1 MFDVESNNSEW
12 FKVTQ
17 DDSENLDQPSPD
29 TTVHLNPDEQNMV
42 PKLLEN
48 VSAVTDGNTS
58 FEAIPVHTWKRR
70 YFARL
75 VAIAL
80 VVGGIYYSTEG
91 LFVLVFLFIA
101 VVPFEK
107 MFPRHVGQKTRR
119 PEIETDMSYAL
130 ASPVIGIAAGV
141 AAIIVGI
148 LSLAWI
154 PGLLIRPYVAKIPDE
169 YMPIVG
175 VLLFDMT
182 VYWTH
187 RFYHEIPFLWKFH
200 AIHHSTK
207 TLDWASGFR
216 GHPFD
221 GTLIAPAFVFL
232 IVAGFSP
239 ELTGT
244 LALIQVLLGLF
255 LHANVRWRLR
265 PLHKLIITPEFH
277 HWHHTNEADAIWTNY
292 STFLPIWDLIF
303 GTYFM
308 PKDRRPQIY
317 GVDEHIPA
325 GMAEQLLWPLKGM
338 RNPLWILR
346 HPFKAIAAGFRFAK
360 LLIREMWRSA
370 TRKRGSKPQTAVI
383 EAMTPT
389 NSTSILKSE

>member
-1 MFDVESNNSEW
+1 MTVVPESGFAEDG
-12 FKVTQ
+12 KIPL
-17 DDSENLDQPSPD
+17 DSDEG
-29 TTVHLNPDEQNMV
+29 TGTVSMPV
-42 PKLLEN
+42 KLLDN
-48 VSAVTDGNTS
+48 VEAVTDGNTS
-58 FEAIPVHTWKRR
+58 LEDIPVISWKRR
-70 YFARL
+70 YLARL
-75 VAIAL
+75 VAISL
-80 VVGGIYYSTEG
+80 VVAGVYYSTEG
-91 LFVLVFLFIA
+91 LFVLIFLFIA

-107 MFPRHVGQKTRR
+107 LFPRHKEQKTRR
-119 PEIETDMSYAL
+119 PELETDISYAL
-130 ASPVIGIAAGV
+130 ASPVIGIAAGA

-148 LSLAWI
+148 MSLAWI
-154 PGLLIRPYVAKIPDE
+154 PGLLVRPYVAQIPAE
-169 YMPIVG
+169 YMPIIG

-232 IVAGFSP
+232 LVAGFSP

-244 LALIQVLLGLF
+244 LVVAQILLGLF

-277 HWHHTNEADAIWTNY
+277 HWHHTSEVDAIWSNY

-303 GTYFM
+303 GTYYM
-308 PKDRRPQIY
+308 PKDRRPQVY
-317 GVDEHIPA
+317 GVEEYIPP

-338 RNPLWILR
+338 RNPVWILR
-346 HPFKAIAAGFRFAK
+346 HPLKAIAAVFRFAK
-360 LLIREMWRSA
+360 LLVREMWRSA
-370 TRKRGSKPQTAVI
+370 TRKRGSKPNTEVI
-383 EAMTPT
+383 GAMTP
-389 NSTSILKSE
+389 SEATLNPPGE

>member
-1 MFDVESNNSEW
+1 MTVVPEATFGGEVN
-12 FKVTQ
+12 VPL
-17 DDSENLDQPSPD
+17 DSDEG
-29 TTVHLNPDEQNMV
+29 TGTVSMTV
-42 PKLLEN
+42 KLLDN
-48 VSAVTDGNTS
+48 VEAVTDGNTS
-58 FEAIPVHTWKRR
+58 LEDIPVISWKRR
-70 YFARL
+70 YLARL
-75 VAIAL
+75 VAISL
-80 VVGGIYYSTEG
+80 VVAGVYYSTEG
-91 LFVLVFLFIA
+91 LFVLIFLSIA

-107 MFPRHVGQKTRR
+107 LFPRHKGQKTRR
-119 PEIETDMSYAL
+119 PELETDISYAL
-130 ASPVIGIAAGV
+130 ASPVIGIAAGA

-154 PGLLIRPYVAKIPDE
+154 PGLLVRPYVAQIPAE
-169 YMPIVG
+169 YMPIIG

-232 IVAGFSP
+232 LVAGFSP

-244 LALIQVLLGLF
+244 LVVAQILLGLF

-277 HWHHTNEADAIWTNY
+277 HWHHTSEVDVIWSNY

-303 GTYFM
+303 GTYYM
-308 PKDRRPQIY
+308 PKDRRPQVY
-317 GVDEHIPA
+317 GVEEYIPP

-338 RNPLWILR
+338 RNPVWILR
-346 HPFKAIAAGFRFAK
+346 HPLKAIAAVFRFAK
-360 LLIREMWRSA
+360 LLLREMWRSA
-370 TRKRGSKPQTAVI
+370 TRKRGSKPNTEVI
-383 EAMTPT
+383 GAMTP
-389 NSTSILKSE
+389 SEATLNPPGE